1 MCPRKHGGVTVIWV
15 PLWFVYPHTHITG
28 DMSIP
33 RGDIHSTGSENNKI
47 RKDDYIFSIYIFDT
61 AANLYYVTLNKL
73 TVYNY
78 VKVKHK
84 NVQHPC
90 DLLSIIEITCKIS

>member
-1 MCPRKHGGVTVIWV
+1 MNDGVTVIWV
-15 PLWFVYPHTHITG
+15 PLWFVYPHAHITR

-33 RGDIHSTGSENNKI
+33 RGYICSTGRENNKI
-47 RKDDYIFSIYIFDT
+47 RKEDYIFSIYIFDT
-61 AANLYYVTLNKL
+61 AANLYVTLNKL
-73 TVYNY
+73 IVCNY
-78 VKVKHK
+78 VTVKHK